1 MLFLLDH
8 FKGQV
13 AWSYKVQLNISLFS
27 FFKEKIRRS
36 DVRTQPRDT
45 FITSVSAFRSSQ
57 PRYKQLPRSGMNLN
71 AKVALRTRMARGTN
85 FSFN

>member
-13 AWSYKVQLNISLFS
+13 AWSCKVQLNVSLF

-45 FITSVSAFRSSQ
+45 FITSVSAFGSSQ

-85 FSFN
+85 FSFS